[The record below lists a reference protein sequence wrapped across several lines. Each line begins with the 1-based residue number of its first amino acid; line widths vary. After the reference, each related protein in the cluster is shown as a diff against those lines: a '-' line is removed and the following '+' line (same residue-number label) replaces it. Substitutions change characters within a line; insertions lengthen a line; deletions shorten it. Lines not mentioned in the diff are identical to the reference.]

1 MPPADDYAALLNS
14 VLVEWN
20 RAEEDIKIAEQVAS
34 KVVNPSI
41 KELRYAGRRIVEALV
56 KLQKNEPAQEICK
69 LLNDALFDCHRARHD
84 AIDAG
89 TSKIAFDIEIMI
101 SKLGYEVILPVHP
114 DFHNLIKDLRKVR
127 ANIRESRR
135 DRENREAIYSVLESV
150 NFPALVN
157 SYEDLQEN
165 ENIMKAIARRRR
177 RSELIGVLGAV
188 FGVLGILAAFFAAW
202 YFSR

>member
-1 MPPADDYAALLNS
+1 MPPADDHAALLNS

-56 KLQKNEPAQEICK
+56 KIQSDEDAVEISK
-69 LLNDALFDCHRARHD
+69 LLNDALFDCYRARHD

-89 TSKIAFDIEIMI
+89 TSKIAIDIEIMI
-101 SKLGYEVILPVHP
+101 SKLNYEVILPVHP
-114 DFHNLIKDLRKVR
+114 TFPKLVKDLGKVR
-127 ANIRESRR
+127 AKIRESRKNR
-135 DRENREAIYSVLESV
+135 DNREAIYSVLESV
-150 NFPALVN
+150 NFPALVK
-157 SYEDLQEN
+157 SYEDLREN

-177 RSELIGVLGAV
+177 RSELIGVAGAAFGLLGFLTAV
-188 FGVLGILAAFFAAW
+188 FVW
-202 YFSR
+202 YFSH

>member
-1 MPPADDYAALLNS
+1 MPPVDDYAELLNS

-20 RAEEDIKIAEQVAS
+20 RAEEDIKIAEQIAS

-56 KLQKNEPAQEICK
+56 KMQSDGPAQDIRE

-89 TSKIAFDIEIMI
+89 TSKIAIDIEIMI
-101 SKLGYEVILPVHP
+101 SKLNYEVILPVHP
-114 DFHNLIKDLRKVR
+114 TFPTLVKDLRKVR
-127 ANIRESRR
+127 IKIRESRR
-135 DRENREAIYSVLESV
+135 NRENREAIYSVIESV
-150 NFPALVN
+150 DFPALVK
-157 SYEDLQEN
+157 SYEDLREN

-177 RSELIGVLGAV
+177 RSELIGVLGAA
-188 FGVLGILAAFFAAW
+188 FGVLGFIAAIFAW
-202 YFSR
+202 YFPH